1 MATTTNKLTV
11 TKGRDFKGLTIF
23 AFNKLG
29 ENLIEICVTM
39 IVASLTIAYLNL
51 QGALP
56 SINEVIYIALIFLGV
71 QLRRLVQDFDD
82 SISNDEIAERVD
94 LMFDMV
100 KQIYRRQRNESTL
113 EDDDIDE
120 RLQSIMEH

>member
-1 MATTTNKLTV
+1 MTTTTNKLTV

-29 ENLIEICVTM
+29 ENLIEISVTM
-39 IVASLTIAYLNL
+39 IVAALTIAYLNL
-51 QGALP
+51 QGLLP
-56 SINEVIYIALIFLGV
+56 SFNVAIYIALIFLGV

>member
-1 MATTTNKLTV
+1 MTTTTNKLTV
-11 TKGRDFKGLTIF
+11 AKGRDFKGLTVF

-29 ENLIEICVTM
+29 ENLIEISVTM
-39 IVASLTIAYLNL
+39 IVAALTIAYLNL
-51 QGALP
+51 QGLLP
-56 SINEVIYIALIFLGV
+56 SFNVAIYIALIFLGV